1 MSCQVN
7 TTADQ
12 LVHPLL
18 AEPCF
23 FKTAVAMTL
32 NQLDADSRK
41 LRGVLESLGP
51 CSSVLAALRT
61 LQLQGPRLSTS
72 RVVFLNQRLTYMYA
86 EVWFGCFKA
95 QRLEM
100 LYIGMWETQEE
111 SNGV

>member
-1 MSCQVN
+1 
-7 TTADQ
+7 
-12 LVHPLL
+12 
-18 AEPCF
+18 
-23 FKTAVAMTL
+23 MTL

-51 CSSVLAALRT
+51 CSSVLAALGT
-61 LQLQGPRLSTS
+61 LQLQGPQLSTS